1 MGDVDE
7 TSTKGVSRSK
17 INSNNN
23 DNEMYIITAHFNLDS
38 MKLYELAH
46 VPYFKTH
53 HM

>member
-7 TSTKGVSRSK
+7 TSTTGVSRSK

-23 DNEMYIITAHFNLDS
+23 DGEMYFTKTYFNLDL
-38 MKLYELAH
+38 MILYEQAH
-46 VPYFKTH
+46 APYFKTH